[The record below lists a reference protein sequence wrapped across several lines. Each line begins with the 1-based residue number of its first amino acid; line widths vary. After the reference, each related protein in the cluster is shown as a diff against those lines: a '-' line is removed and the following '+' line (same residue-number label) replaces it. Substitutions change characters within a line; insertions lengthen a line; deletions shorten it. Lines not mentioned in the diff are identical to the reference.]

1 MNEQQYEIEARM
13 HDTLVAK
20 DKRIEELEQK
30 LAHSILLT
38 SHEIQSNYDRVKFAE
53 GLIRQ
58 LPITHDG
65 RNTWLLNYG
74 RVMKDWVHYDEPT
87 YGDY

>member
-1 MNEQQYEIEARM
+1 MSEQQYEIEQRM
-13 HDTLVAK
+13 HDGLAAR

-38 SHEIQSNYDRVKFAE
+38 THEIQSNYDRVRFAE

-58 LPITHDG
+58 LPTTHNG

-74 RVMKDWVHYDEPT
+74 RRSSNWSTSKV
-87 YGDY
+87 

>member
-1 MNEQQYEIEARM
+1 MSEQQYEIEQRM
-13 HDTLVAK
+13 HDALAAR

-58 LPITHDG
+58 LPIAHDG

-74 RVMKDWVHYDEPT
+74 CGVKDWVHYDEPT